1 MTDAFIPNEVAVAP
15 NPFGLA
21 PNLKLVTIPVDA
33 YTSFELW
40 LPKPNATLLP
50 EEAMLLVGD
59 RPRLEEIC
67 ASLTWLLG
75 ASPIGQ
81 DDHDDPIPTHDWR
94 VVQRW
99 VHQVGGQ
106 FDGIGVNYQPQTLY
120 PSVTDEGA
128 ATAWTLKPFTWN
140 ISFFDLNPLGSKYQV
155 EARSIGLFIT
165 YGHAITKPT
174 QITIAGINQ
183 L

>member
-1 MTDAFIPNEVAVAP
+1 MTEAFIPNELAVAP
-15 NPFGLA
+15 NPFGIA

-40 LPKPNATLLP
+40 LPKPNAALLP

-59 RPRLEEIC
+59 RLRLEEIC

-75 ASPIGQ
+75 ATPIGQ
-81 DDHDDPIPTHDWR
+81 DSYDDPIPTYDWR

-99 VHQVGGQ
+99 VHQAADK
-106 FDGIGVNYQPQTLY
+106 FDAIGVNYQPQTLY
-120 PSVTDEGA
+120 PSLAHEEA
-128 ATAWTLKPFTWN
+128 STAWTLKPFTWN
-140 ISFFDLNPLGSKYQV
+140 ISFFDLKSFGNKYQIEV
-155 EARSIGLFIT
+155 RSTSLVIT
-165 YGHAITKPT
+165 YGHSITKPI
-174 QITIAGINQ
+174 QITATGVNQ